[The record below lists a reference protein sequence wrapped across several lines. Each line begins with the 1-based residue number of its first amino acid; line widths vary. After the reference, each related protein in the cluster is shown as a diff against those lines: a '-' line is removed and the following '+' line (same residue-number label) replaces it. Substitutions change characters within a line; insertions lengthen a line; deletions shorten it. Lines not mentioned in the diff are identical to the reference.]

1 MAKQRKYVLLIQIY
15 ATAYGLRMLG
25 LDSQWCVETP
35 IAMEKEQDTFMQISF
50 LGLQTLY
57 VPHNWLQKQEVA
69 EIKDMNKNHKCHDF
83 NVSLPEVYQ
92 TPLFVFCAIRKH
104 FGKRN
109 NRDFLK
115 IGLILNINGLFEKI
129 HINKSLLFILD
140 RTIDLVCIPL
150 ASLLPVAY
158 MILTVKSKWSNMNCV
173 IS

>member
-1 MAKQRKYVLLIQIY
+1 
-15 ATAYGLRMLG
+15 
-25 LDSQWCVETP
+25 
-35 IAMEKEQDTFMQISF
+35 MEKEQDTFMQISF

-129 HINKSLLFILD
+129 HINISLLFILD